1 MQGTSRAWVQEPYEP
16 NASVAAGPRRAGE
29 VVPASLA
36 DNLTRLIAE
45 GTGEEDEGADQ
56 ELRAGAVEAY
66 LELLDK
72 PKLPPVLLKVG
83 TALGRSRREEGESVE
98 GAWRV
103 PPRRTPAACRPPSP
117 LSDHAGQAVSGEPR
131 VCLA

>member
-1 MQGTSRAWVQEPYEP
+1 M
-16 NASVAAGPRRAGE
+16 
-29 VVPASLA
+29 PASLA

-72 PKLPPVLLKVG
+72 PKLPRVLLKVRCMHSC
-83 TALGRSRREEGESVE
+83 TRLLGCRGSVGRQVE
-98 GAWRV
+98 AS
-103 PPRRTPAACRPPSP
+103 PSP
-117 LSDHAGQAVSGEPR
+117 QHS
-131 VCLA
+131 

>member
-1 MQGTSRAWVQEPYEP
+1 MAGTWQACALTVGMTRPGLGVEVCRGSAM
-16 NASVAAGPRRAGE
+16 ASITAGLAARRSCQLSAPRAGE

-45 GTGEEDEGADQ
+45 GTGEEDEGADE

-66 LELLDK
+66 LELLER

-83 TALGRSRREEGESVE
+83 
-98 GAWRV
+98 AWR
-103 PPRRTPAACRPPSP
+103 
-117 LSDHAGQAVSGEPR
+117 G
-131 VCLA
+131 